1 MKGLLYIILD
11 LFRDTEVEEI
21 EEDMSFCQMIV
32 NVDSNELIT
41 NR

>member
-11 LFRDTEVEEI
+11 LFCNTEVEDI
-21 EEDMSFCQMIV
+21 KEDETLCQMIV
-32 NVDSNELIT
+32 NADSNELIT

>member
-21 EEDMSFCQMIV
+21 EEDMSLCQMFV
-32 NVDSNELIT
+32 NADSNELIA